1 MDEVTETLPP
11 ARFTHR
17 SAATRG
23 AILAAAR
30 SRFAKDGYEKAT
42 LRAIAQDAGVTAA
55 MVIRYFGSK
64 AHLFAM
70 SITAGFLEPDTRL
83 LPREGFGVRFARA
96 ALEPWETG
104 HSTAMEA
111 LHRAAMTNDEA
122 ARAVQAIVD
131 QQVLPALRAAFPED
145 PRVDERAALI
155 HSQGLGVIV
164 ARYLLLLEPLTS
176 MDFDDVVA
184 AVGRTVQDYLER
196 PLPGD
201 GGRSR
206 RRR

>member
-1 MDEVTETLPP
+1 
-11 ARFTHR
+11 
-17 SAATRG
+17 
-23 AILAAAR
+23 
-30 SRFAKDGYEKAT
+30 
-42 LRAIAQDAGVTAA
+42 

-70 SITAGFLEPDTRL
+70 SITAGFLELDTRL

-104 HSTAMEA
+104 RSTAMEA

-122 ARAVQAIVD
+122 ARAVQTIIYR
-131 QQVLPALRAAFPED
+131 QVLPALRAAFPED
-145 PRVDERAALI
+145 PHVDERAALI

-164 ARYLLLLEPLTS
+164 ARYLLQLEPLAS
-176 MDFDDVVA
+176 MDFDDLVA

-196 PLPGD
+196 PLPVDSD
-201 GGRSR
+201 GSAPRADPAPEDER
-206 RRR
+206 DDLARA